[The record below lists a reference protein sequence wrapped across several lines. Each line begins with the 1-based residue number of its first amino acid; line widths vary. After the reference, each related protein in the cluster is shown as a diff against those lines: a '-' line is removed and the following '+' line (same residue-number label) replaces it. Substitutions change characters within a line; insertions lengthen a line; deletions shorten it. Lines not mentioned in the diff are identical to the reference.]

1 MTTTARDYL
10 VERFESDAAM
20 LRQRVAVL
28 ARGTKVAGPDAAT
41 SRGMADGCE
50 EVAAML
56 RAIVSTGD
64 ASRDLEAV
72 MALVPLLEHRAAES
86 KLLPAVRA
94 VYVGAATRIREVW
107 LAEARLAEAALAN
120 GDAPEDADADADTDG
135 PDDDD
140 SLDEMD

>member
-20 LRQRVAVL
+20 LRERVAVL

-120 GDAPEDADADADTDG
+120 GDAPEDADADADG

-140 SLDEMD
+140 PLDEMD

>member
-1 MTTTARDYL
+1 MPDATPMTGSPATTAHLPDR
-10 VERFESDAAM
+10 S
-20 LRQRVAVL
+20 VL
-28 ARGTKVAGPDAAT
+28 KVAGPDAAT

-56 RAIVSTGD
+56 RAIVSTGE

-72 MALVPLLEHRAAES
+72 MALIPLLEHRAAEP

-120 GDAPEDADADADTDG
+120 GDAPDDADADG

>member
-20 LRQRVAVL
+20 LRERVAVL

-56 RAIVSTGD
+56 RAIVSTGE

-72 MALVPLLEHRAAES
+72 MALVPLLEHRAAEP

-120 GDAPEDADADADTDG
+120 GDAPEDADADADG

-140 SLDEMD
+140 SLDEMA

>member
-10 VERFESDAAM
+10 IERFESDAAM
-20 LRQRVAVL
+20 LRERVAVL

-56 RAIVSTGD
+56 RAIVSTGE

-72 MALVPLLEHRAAES
+72 MALIPLLEHRAAEP

-120 GDAPEDADADADTDG
+120 GDAPDDADADE
-135 PDDDD
+135 PDDDN

>member
-20 LRQRVAVL
+20 LRERVAVL

-56 RAIVSTGD
+56 RAIVSTGE
-64 ASRDLEAV
+64 ATRDLEAV

-120 GDAPEDADADADTDG
+120 GDAPEDADADADG

-140 SLDEMD
+140 SLDEMA

>member
-20 LRQRVAVL
+20 LRERVAVL
-28 ARGTKVAGPDAAT
+28 ARGTKMAGPDAAT

-72 MALVPLLEHRAAES
+72 MALVPLLEHRGAEP

-107 LAEARLAEAALAN
+107 LAEARLAEAGLA
-120 GDAPEDADADADTDG
+120 GGAAHEDADAAG
-135 PDDDD
+135 QDDED

>member
-10 VERFESDAAM
+10 IERFESDAAM
-20 LRQRVAVL
+20 LRERVAVL

-56 RAIVSTGD
+56 RAIVSTGE

-72 MALVPLLEHRAAES
+72 MALVPLLEHRAAEP

-120 GDAPEDADADADTDG
+120 GDAPEDADADE

-140 SLDEMD
+140 SLDELD

>member
-20 LRQRVAVL
+20 LRERVAVL

-56 RAIVSTGD
+56 RAIVSTGE

-72 MALVPLLEHRAAES
+72 MALVPLLEHRAAEC

-120 GDAPEDADADADTDG
+120 GDAPEDADADADG
-135 PDDDD
+135 PNDDD
-140 SLDEMD
+140 SLDEMA

>member
-10 VERFESDAAM
+10 IERFESDAAM
-20 LRQRVAVL
+20 LRERVAVL

-56 RAIVSTGD
+56 RAIVSTGE

-72 MALVPLLEHRAAES
+72 MALIPLLEHRAAEP

-120 GDAPEDADADADTDG
+120 GDAPDDAEADG

>member
-20 LRQRVAVL
+20 LRERVAVL

-56 RAIVSTGD
+56 RAIVSTGE

-94 VYVGAATRIREVW
+94 VSVGAATRIREVW

-120 GDAPEDADADADTDG
+120 GDAPEDADADADG

-140 SLDEMD
+140 SLDEMA

>member
-10 VERFESDAAM
+10 IERFESDAAM
-20 LRQRVAVL
+20 LRERVAVL

-120 GDAPEDADADADTDG
+120 GDAPEDADADADG

-140 SLDEMD
+140 PLDEMD

>member
-20 LRQRVAVL
+20 LRERVAVL

-56 RAIVSTGD
+56 RAIVSTGE

-120 GDAPEDADADADTDG
+120 GDAPEDADADADG

-140 SLDEMD
+140 SLDEMA

>member
-20 LRQRVAVL
+20 LRERVAVL

-120 GDAPEDADADADTDG
+120 GDAPEDADADADG

-140 SLDEMD
+140 SLDEMA

>member
-10 VERFESDAAM
+10 IERFESDAAM
-20 LRQRVAVL
+20 LRERVAVL

-120 GDAPEDADADADTDG
+120 GDAPEDADADADG

>member
-10 VERFESDAAM
+10 IERFESDAAM
-20 LRQRVAVL
+20 LRERVAVL

-56 RAIVSTGD
+56 RAIVSTGE

-72 MALVPLLEHRAAES
+72 MALVPLLEHRAAEP

-120 GDAPEDADADADTDG
+120 GDAPDDADADE
-135 PDDDD
+135 PDDDN